1 MERKMGRKKWCYP
14 AISLGLAVL
23 GAAVLL
29 FAVQQWLSPF
39 LFFGATFVMM
49 LLFLANSASGVTF
62 YVLKKEKAWLTAAFL
77 CWNAAG
83 FFLALYSFSVQA
95 MVLL

>member
-14 AISLGLAVL
+14 AISLDLAVL

-29 FAVQQWLSPF
+29 FAVRQWLSPF
-39 LFFGATFVMM
+39 LFFGATFVIM
-49 LLFLANSASGVTF
+49 LLILANAASGVTF
-62 YVLKKEKAWLTAAFL
+62 FVLKKEKAWLTAAFL

>member
-1 MERKMGRKKWCYP
+1 
-14 AISLGLAVL
+14 
-23 GAAVLL
+23 
-29 FAVQQWLSPF
+29 
-39 LFFGATFVMM
+39 MM
-49 LLFLANSASGVTF
+49 LLFLANAVSGVTF